1 MSCIA
6 ERTDDFL
13 REIGMHP
20 DLTDI
25 AGTAHDFRSK
35 MDAGLRGE
43 PGGLPMLPTWL
54 RTAGR
59 LADEEP
65 VLILDA
71 GGTHLRRALVE
82 FQDGRPSIR
91 GQAVMPVPGS
101 RGEITWDMFLEQTAA
116 FLLPLLGESRRI
128 ALCYSYPAEILP
140 DLDGVATAFCKE
152 VRVRGAAGRTMRSG
166 FLSCLRALGGGGD
179 WRFLVLNDAA
189 ATALGGLALTGE
201 HERLAGLV
209 LGTGF
214 NICCP
219 FPGGQIRKAPRA
231 GDMLVNLEAGCY
243 GGAAGGLS
251 DAALDA
257 RSELPGD
264 HLLEKMLAGAYHGG
278 LMALTAS
285 LCAVRGLLSDGFLAA
300 ESFSPADAEA
310 FARGKLSPLDN
321 LCQSLDDR
329 AALRVIIDRSYERA
343 GKLLCACLS
352 AVVSAAGGPAV
363 APYRV
368 ALEGS
373 AILKSSLLMRKLRR
387 FVSENITAKTN
398 VRLDFI
404 EGEGLTLPGA
414 AAASLLCQP

>member
-1 MSCIA
+1 MAGIA

-20 DLTDI
+20 DHTDI
-25 AGTAHDFRSK
+25 VRTAADFRAK

-43 PGGLPMLPTWL
+43 AGGLPMLPTWL
-54 RTAGR
+54 CLDGR
-59 LADEEP
+59 LADGEP

-91 GQAVMPVPGS
+91 ERAAMPVPGS
-101 RGEITWDMFLEQTAA
+101 RGEISWETFLEQTAA
-116 FLLPLLGESRRI
+116 FLLPLLGRSRRI

-140 DLDGVATAFCKE
+140 DLAGRVTALCKE
-152 VRVRGAAGRTMRSG
+152 VRVRGAAGRTVRAG
-166 FLSCLRALGGGGD
+166 FLSCLRALGGGED
-179 WRFLVLNDAA
+179 YSFLILNDAA
-189 ATALGGLALTGE
+189 AAALGGLALTGE
-201 HERLAGLV
+201 RERMAGLV

-219 FPGGQIRKAPRA
+219 FPGEQIRKVPQAK
-231 GDMLVNLEAGCY
+231 DMLVNLEAGCY

-251 DAALDA
+251 DASLDA

-264 HLLEKMLAGAYHGG
+264 HLLEKMFAGAYHGG

-285 LCAVRGLLSDGFLAA
+285 LCAGKGLLSDRFRTA
-300 ESFSPADAEA
+300 ESFSPGDAEA
-310 FARGKLSPLDN
+310 YAQGKPSPLN
-321 LCQSLDDR
+321 ELCQSDADR
-329 AALRVIIDRSYERA
+329 SALRVIIDRSYERA
-343 GKLLCACLS
+343 GKLLCACLM
-352 AVVSAAGGPAV
+352 AVVSAAGGRSD
-363 APYRV
+363 PYRV

-373 AILKSSLLMRKLRR
+373 AILKSPLLLGKLKR
-387 FVSENITAKTN
+387 FVSEFITDKTN
-398 VRLDFI
+398 VRMDFL
-404 EGEGLTLPGA
+404 EGEALTFTGA